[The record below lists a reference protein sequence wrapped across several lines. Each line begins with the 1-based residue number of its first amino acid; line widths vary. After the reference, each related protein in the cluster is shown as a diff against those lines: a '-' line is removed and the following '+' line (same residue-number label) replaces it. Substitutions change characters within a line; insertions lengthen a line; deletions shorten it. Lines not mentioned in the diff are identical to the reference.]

1 MVAGLAAYRPYFA
14 AVAAALLGFS
24 WTLTL
29 SGKLRLVRSADPPS
43 QRIKWVE
50 KREVWLIISTS
61 IVVVVLLFPLYVQ
74 GLLGLIS

>member
-14 AVAAALLGFS
+14 VVAAALLGLS

-29 SGKLRLVRSADPPS
+29 SGKLRLARSADPPPP
-43 QRIKWVE
+43 RIKWVE

-61 IVVVVLLFPLYVQ
+61 IVVVVLLFPLYIRV
-74 GLLGLIS
+74 LLGLIS